1 MYTHICVYAY
11 ACIQIYTYIYIYI
24 YVCMCVCMYV
34 YIYIYIYIYTH
45 IHTYTYKC
53 VCVCICICVCTYIY
67 IYITQTSVEGLHDD
81 QVLLRPAL
89 GRSPHGDGD
98 RRARPH
104 EGAGVG
110 KNTTTKRTHRTIWK
124 QQHTQIIAP
133 NKLYNKDIAHKLH
146 KQRNTTQRN
155 ATQHNTTQ
163 HIM

>member
-1 MYTHICVYAY
+1 MRVYRYIHIY
-11 ACIQIYTYIYIYI
+11 IYTYMYVCV
-24 YVCMCVCMYV
+24 YVCM
-34 YIYIYIYIYTH
+34 YISIYIYIYTH
-45 IHTYTYKC
+45 TYIHIQMCMC
-53 VCVCICICVCTYIY
+53 VYMYMCVYIYIY